1 MSQRLIVFSLTI
13 LNPGHAIEI
22 GTVIGV
28 ELKRPFDCV
37 LRFVQVN
44 ILFGPHV
51 AEIVVGLGG
60 VGRVH
65 RNGLAKK
72 IGSFVI

>member
-1 MSQRLIVFSLTI
+1 MFQRLIVFSLTV
-13 LNPGHAIEI
+13 LDPGHAIEI
-22 GTVIGV
+22 GTVVRV
-28 ELKRPFDCV
+28 ELKRTFDCV
-37 LRFVQVN
+37 LRFVEMN

-60 VGRVH
+60 IGRVH

-72 IGSFVI
+72 VCSFVV